1 MSRNSDPDLRRW
13 QGNCSEEIGLKKL
26 ERIVANTPDRRMT
39 TNEES
44 SLPMLPFSQAGE
56 CASLLTWET
65 LFDAIGDGVCV
76 QSIDSRIVCANS
88 AFADIIGAPLEQII
102 GRQCAEV
109 FGCANETGA
118 IPQFC
123 ARCGADETGR
133 AEYEEIS
140 GKNPGQ
146 RLRSRVS
153 LVRDGSGKIIAYLMV
168 VRDITETVAHE
179 REIYRRQQAARFGEL
194 AASLAHEIKN
204 PLAGIQGAV
213 DIMIQRRSPNDPERK
228 LLEGV
233 RGEVGRIDA
242 IIRSMLD
249 RARPGVFNFQPASV
263 NAAAH
268 RAVTLAGH
276 QAKAASTRGRQI
288 KIEFVADP
296 SPIVMSIDAEQ
307 LEDAVHGLLT
317 NAIEAIDGHGAVIVR
332 LGECDNEDGTGREV
346 IIEVKDSGRGI
357 SEEDL
362 ARIFSPFFSTNPNGA
377 GLGLPA
383 VRRVARAHGGR
394 VEVTS
399 APGRGTVFTIRLP
412 RQSMSLEKK
421 YASHE

>member
-1 MSRNSDPDLRRW
+1 
-13 QGNCSEEIGLKKL
+13 
-26 ERIVANTPDRRMT
+26 MT

-44 SLPMLPFSQAGE
+44 SLPVFPSSQAGE
-56 CASLLTWET
+56 CAALLTWET
-65 LFDAIGDGVCV
+65 LFNAIEDGICV
-76 QSIDSRIVCANS
+76 QSLDSRIVCANR
-88 AFADIIGAPLEQII
+88 AFADIIGTPLEQII
-102 GRQCAEV
+102 GWACAEV

-123 ARCGADETGR
+123 ARLAIDETGR

-140 GKNPGQ
+140 GKQPGQ

-153 LVRDGSGKIIAYLMV
+153 PVRNDSGKIIAYLMV
-168 VRDITETVAHE
+168 VRDMTETVAQE
-179 REIYRRQQAARFGEL
+179 REINRRQQSARFGEL

-213 DIMIQRRSPNDPERK
+213 DILIQRRSPSDPERK

-233 RGEVGRIDA
+233 RGEIGRIDA

-268 RAVTLAGH
+268 RAVTLANH
-276 QAKAASTRGRQI
+276 QAKVASTRGRQI
-288 KIEFVADP
+288 KIEFVADQP
-296 SPIVMSIDAEQ
+296 PIVMNIDAAQ
-307 LEDAVHGLLT
+307 IEDALHGLLT
-317 NAIEAIDGHGAVIVR
+317 NAIEAIDGHGSIIMR
-332 LGECDNEDGTGREV
+332 LGECDNEDGTGREAV
-346 IIEVKDSGRGI
+346 IEVRDNGRGI

-362 ARIFSPFFSTNPNGA
+362 SRIFSPFFSTNPNGA

-394 VEVTS
+394 VDVTS
-399 APGRGTVFTIRLP
+399 TPGRGSTFTIRLP
-412 RQSMSLEKK
+412 REAMTLEDKND
-421 YASHE
+421 SHE

>member
-1 MSRNSDPDLRRW
+1 
-13 QGNCSEEIGLKKL
+13 
-26 ERIVANTPDRRMT
+26 MT

-44 SLPMLPFSQAGE
+44 SPPAHPTSQTGVDTSPGAW
-56 CASLLTWET
+56 ST
-65 LFDAIGDGVCV
+65 LIEAIEDGVCV
-76 QSIDSRIVCANS
+76 QSLDSRIVCANS
-88 AFADIIGAPLEQII
+88 AFADIIGSPLEQII
-102 GRQCAEV
+102 GRPCAEV
-109 FGCANETGA
+109 FGCASEAGA

-123 ARCGADETGR
+123 ARAAIDKTGGA
-133 AEYEEIS
+133 AYEEIR
-140 GKNPGQ
+140 GKQPGQ
-146 RLRSRVS
+146 RLRSRMS
-153 LVRDGSGKIIAYLMV
+153 PVRDDSGKIVAYLLI

-179 REIYRRQQAARFGEL
+179 REINRRKQAARFGEL

-213 DIMIQRRSPNDPERK
+213 DILIRRRNPNDPERQ

-242 IIRSMLD
+242 IVQSMLD

-317 NAIEAIDGHGAVIVR
+317 NAIEAIDGHGSVIVR

-346 IIEVKDSGRGI
+346 VIEVKDSGRGI

-362 ARIFSPFFSTNPNGA
+362 TRIFSPFFSTNPNGA

-383 VRRVARAHGGR
+383 VKRVARAHGGR

-399 APGRGTVFTIRLP
+399 TPGLGSTFTIRLP
-412 RQSMSLEKK
+412 RQSMALEKN

>member
-1 MSRNSDPDLRRW
+1 
-13 QGNCSEEIGLKKL
+13 
-26 ERIVANTPDRRMT
+26 MT

-44 SLPMLPFSQAGE
+44 SLPVFPSSQAGE
-56 CASLLTWET
+56 CAALLTWET
-65 LFDAIGDGVCV
+65 LFNAIEDGICV
-76 QSIDSRIVCANS
+76 QSLDSRIVCANR

-102 GRQCAEV
+102 GRACAEV

-123 ARCGADETGR
+123 ARLAIDETGR

-140 GKNPGQ
+140 GKQPGQ

-153 LVRDGSGKIIAYLMV
+153 PVLNDSGKIIAYLMV
-168 VRDITETVAHE
+168 VRDMTETVAQE
-179 REIYRRQQAARFGEL
+179 REINRRQQSARFGEL

-213 DIMIQRRSPNDPERK
+213 DILIQRRTPNDPERK

-249 RARPGVFNFQPASV
+249 RARPGVFNFQSASV

-268 RAVTLAGH
+268 RAVTLANH
-276 QAKAASTRGRQI
+276 QAKAASTRGRQV
-288 KIEFVADP
+288 KIEFVADQP
-296 SPIVMSIDAEQ
+296 PIVMNIDAAQ
-307 LEDAVHGLLT
+307 IEDALHGLLT
-317 NAIEAIDGHGAVIVR
+317 NAIEAIDGHGSVIVR
-332 LGECDNEDGTGREV
+332 LCECDNEDGTGREV
-346 IIEVKDSGRGI
+346 VIEVKDNGRGI

-362 ARIFSPFFSTNPNGA
+362 SRIFSPFFSTNPNGA

-394 VEVTS
+394 VDVTS
-399 APGRGTVFTIRLP
+399 TPGRGSTFTIRLP
-412 RQSMSLEKK
+412 REAMALDDK
-421 YASHE
+421 

>member
-1 MSRNSDPDLRRW
+1 
-13 QGNCSEEIGLKKL
+13 
-26 ERIVANTPDRRMT
+26 MT

-44 SLPMLPFSQAGE
+44 SLPGRPTSQTVVDTLPGAWG
-56 CASLLTWET
+56 T
-65 LFDAIGDGVCV
+65 LIEAIEDGVCV
-76 QSIDSRIVCANS
+76 QSLDSRIVCVNR
-88 AFADIIGAPLEQII
+88 AFADIIGSPLEQII
-102 GRQCAEV
+102 GRPCAEV
-109 FGCANETGA
+109 FGCANEAGA

-123 ARCGADETGR
+123 ARAAIGETGC
-133 AEYEEIS
+133 AAYEEIR
-140 GKNPGQ
+140 GKQPGQ
-146 RLRSRVS
+146 RLRSRMS
-153 LVRDGSGKIIAYLMV
+153 PVRDDSEKIVAYLLI

-179 REIYRRQQAARFGEL
+179 REINRRQQAARFGEL

-213 DIMIQRRSPNDPERK
+213 DILIRRRNPNDPERQ

-242 IIRSMLD
+242 IVQSMLD

-263 NAAAH
+263 NAATH

-276 QAKAASTRGRQI
+276 QAKAASTLGRQI

-317 NAIEAIDGHGAVIVR
+317 NAIEAIDGHGYVIVR

-346 IIEVKDSGRGI
+346 VIEVKDSGRGI

-362 ARIFSPFFSTNPNGA
+362 TRIFSPFFSTNPNGA

-383 VRRVARAHGGR
+383 VKRVARAHGGR

-399 APGRGTVFTIRLP
+399 TPGLGSTFTIRLP
-412 RQSMSLEKK
+412 R
-421 YASHE
+421 

>member
-1 MSRNSDPDLRRW
+1 
-13 QGNCSEEIGLKKL
+13 
-26 ERIVANTPDRRMT
+26 MT

-44 SLPMLPFSQAGE
+44 SLPVFPTSQAGE
-56 CASLLTWET
+56 CAALITWET
-65 LFDAIGDGVCV
+65 LFDAIEDGICV
-76 QSIDSRIVCANS
+76 QSLDSRIVCANA
-88 AFADIIGAPLEQII
+88 AFADIIGAPLEQIV
-102 GRQCAEV
+102 GRSCAEV

-123 ARCGADETGR
+123 ARLASDETGR

-140 GKNPGQ
+140 GKHSGQ

-153 LVRDGSGKIIAYLMV
+153 PVRDDSGKIIAYLMV
-168 VRDITETVAHE
+168 VRDITEMVAHE
-179 REIYRRQQAARFGEL
+179 REINRRQQSARFGEL

-213 DIMIQRRSPNDPERK
+213 DILIQRRSTNDPERK

-242 IIRSMLD
+242 IIKSMLD
-249 RARPGVFNFQPASV
+249 RAQPGIFNFRPASV
-263 NAAAH
+263 NAAVH

-276 QAKAASTRGRQI
+276 QAKAASMRGRQI

-296 SPIVMSIDAEQ
+296 SLIVMNIDATQ
-307 LEDAVHGLLT
+307 IEDAVHGLLT
-317 NAIEAIDGHGAVIVR
+317 NAIEAIDGHGSVIVR
-332 LGECDNEDGTGREV
+332 LGECANEDRTGGEV
-346 IIEVKDSGRGI
+346 VIKVKDDGRGI
-357 SEEDL
+357 AEEDL
-362 ARIFSPFFSTNPNGA
+362 SRIFSPFFSTNPNGA

-383 VRRVARAHGGR
+383 VKRVARAHSGR

-399 APGRGTVFTIRLP
+399 TLGRGSTFTIQLP
-412 RQSMSLEKK
+412 S
-421 YASHE
+421 

>member
-1 MSRNSDPDLRRW
+1 
-13 QGNCSEEIGLKKL
+13 
-26 ERIVANTPDRRMT
+26 MT

-44 SLPMLPFSQAGE
+44 SLPVFPTTQAGE
-56 CASLLTWET
+56 CAALITWET
-65 LFDAIGDGVCV
+65 LFGAIEDGICV
-76 QSIDSRIVCANS
+76 QSLDSRIVCANR
-88 AFADIIGAPLEQII
+88 AFADIIGAPMEQIV
-102 GRQCAEV
+102 GRTCAEV

-123 ARCGADETGR
+123 ARLVSGETGR

-140 GKNPGQ
+140 GKHPGQ

-153 LVRDGSGKIIAYLMV
+153 PVRDDSGKIIAYLMV

-179 REIYRRQQAARFGEL
+179 RENNRRQHSARFGEL

-213 DIMIQRRSPNDPERK
+213 DILIQRRSPNDPERK

-249 RARPGVFNFQPASV
+249 RAQPGVFNFQPAPV
-263 NAAAH
+263 NAAVH
-268 RAVTLAGH
+268 RAVTLANH

-296 SPIVMSIDAEQ
+296 SPIVMNIDAARI
-307 LEDAVHGLLT
+307 EDATHGLLT
-317 NAIEAIDGHGAVIVR
+317 NAIEAIDGDGSVVVR
-332 LGECDNEDGTGREV
+332 LSERDRDNEAGREV
-346 IIEVKDSGRGI
+346 VIEVEDNGRGI
-357 SEEDL
+357 PEEDL
-362 ARIFSPFFSTNPNGA
+362 SRIFSPFFSTNPNGA

-383 VRRVARAHGGR
+383 VRRIARAHGGR
-394 VEVTS
+394 VEAAST
-399 APGRGTVFTIRLP
+399 PGLGSTFTILLP
-412 RQSMSLEKK
+412 RQSMALEEK

>member
-1 MSRNSDPDLRRW
+1 M
-13 QGNCSEEIGLKKL
+13 I
-26 ERIVANTPDRRMT
+26 

-44 SLPMLPFSQAGE
+44 SPPALPTSQTGE
-56 CASLLTWET
+56 DPAPLSWET
-65 LFDAIGDGVCV
+65 LIDAIEDGVCV
-76 QSIDSRIVCANS
+76 QSLDSRIICANR

-102 GRQCAEV
+102 GRPCAEV

-123 ARCGADETGR
+123 ARLVSGETGR
-133 AEYEEIS
+133 SEYEEIS
-140 GKNPGQ
+140 GKHPGQ

-153 LVRDGSGKIIAYLMV
+153 PVRDESGKVVAYLKV

-179 REIYRRQQAARFGEL
+179 REINRRQQAARFGEL

-228 LLEGV
+228 LLVDV

-249 RARPGVFNFQPASV
+249 RAQPGISNFQPASV
-263 NAAAH
+263 NAVVH

-276 QAKAASTRGRQI
+276 QAKAASTRGRRI
-288 KIEFVADP
+288 EIEFVADP
-296 SPIVMSIDAEQ
+296 SPIVMNIDAAQ
-307 LEDAVHGLLT
+307 LEDSVHGLLT
-317 NAIEAIDGHGAVIVR
+317 NAIEAIDGDGAVVVR
-332 LGECDNEDGTGREV
+332 LSEGDREDGGGREV
-346 IIEVKDSGRGI
+346 VIEVEDNGRGI
-357 SEEDL
+357 PEEDL
-362 ARIFSPFFSTNPNGA
+362 SRIFSPFFGTNPNGA

-383 VRRVARAHGGR
+383 VRRIARAHGGR

-399 APGRGTVFTIRLP
+399 TPGLGSTFTIRLP
-412 RQSMSLEKK
+412 RQSTALEEK
-421 YASHE
+421 

>member
-1 MSRNSDPDLRRW
+1 
-13 QGNCSEEIGLKKL
+13 
-26 ERIVANTPDRRMT
+26 MT

-44 SLPMLPFSQAGE
+44 SPPVFPSSQAGE
-56 CASLLTWET
+56 CSSLLTWET
-65 LFDAIGDGVCV
+65 LFDAIEDGICV
-76 QSIDSRIVCANS
+76 QSLDSRIVCANR
-88 AFADIIGAPLEQII
+88 AFADIIGAPPEHII
-102 GRQCAEV
+102 GRACAEV

-123 ARCGADETGR
+123 ARLAIDETGR

-140 GKNPGQ
+140 GKHPGQ

-153 LVRDGSGKIIAYLMV
+153 PVRDDSGKIIAYLMV
-168 VRDITETVAHE
+168 AHDIAETVAQE
-179 REIYRRQQAARFGEL
+179 RETNRRQQSARFGEL

-213 DIMIQRRSPNDPERK
+213 DILIQRRSPNDPERK

-249 RARPGVFNFQPASV
+249 RAQPGAFNFQTASV
-263 NAAAH
+263 NAAVH

-276 QAKAASTRGRQI
+276 QAKAASTGGRRI
-288 KIEFVADP
+288 KVEFIADP
-296 SPIVMSIDAEQ
+296 SPIVMKIDAAQ
-307 LEDAVHGLLT
+307 IEDAVHGLLT
-317 NAIEAIDGHGAVIVR
+317 NAIESIDGHGSVIVR
-332 LGECDNEDGTGREV
+332 LNECDKEDGTGREV
-346 IIEVKDSGRGI
+346 VIEVEDNGRGI

-362 ARIFSPFFSTNPNGA
+362 SRIFSPFFSTNPNGA

-383 VRRVARAHGGR
+383 VRRIARAHGGR

-399 APGRGTVFTIRLP
+399 TPGRGSTFTIRLP
-412 RQSMSLEKK
+412 RKSMAFEKK
-421 YASHE
+421 YVSHE